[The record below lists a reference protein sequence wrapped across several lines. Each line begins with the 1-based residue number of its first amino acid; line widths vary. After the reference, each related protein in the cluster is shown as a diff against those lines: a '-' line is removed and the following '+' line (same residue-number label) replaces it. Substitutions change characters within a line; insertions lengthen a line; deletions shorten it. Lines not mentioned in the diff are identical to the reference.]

1 LYIKVGHA
9 DVGGPTVP
17 SPFASTRS
25 TAAVPTLSTILFLTI
40 MRIALGLA
48 FLVSFAVAVS
58 GHFHDHVPRKH
69 LVRRG
74 GDALLNKTTILEKRF
89 DGAKFSYYAAG
100 LGACGRTNTDNDFV
114 SGLCSLCSVWLIFL
128 HVQIVA
134 LNSAVRCSPR
144 VRIVQLTRDGMEA
157 I

>member
-1 LYIKVGHA
+1 
-9 DVGGPTVP
+9 
-17 SPFASTRS
+17 
-25 TAAVPTLSTILFLTI
+25 

-58 GHFHDHVPRKH
+58 GHLHDHMHVPRKH

-114 SGLCSLCSVWLIFL
+114 GGLCWL
-128 HVQIVA
+128 
-134 LNSAVRCSPR
+134 
-144 VRIVQLTRDGMEA
+144 
-157 I
+157 